1 MATKCVAFFPKG
13 ASGYL
18 DIAARVSRGSMQIE
32 LIEHA
37 DLTIPRRERFTIARG
52 SSDVAETF
60 WVFVHSGG
68 LIGQG
73 CGAPSEVTRETPMT
87 MKEAL
92 KTLVTGLKDF
102 EFHHPRDVADRMD
115 KLLPGNPS
123 AKAAVDIAVHDLAAK
138 MAGLPVYRYL
148 GGTRDRMV
156 TDMTVGIMS
165 TRDAVDHAVRWTQQG
180 FRALKIK
187 VGKDPRADLERL
199 RDIRTAVGPDVE
211 LRVDGN
217 EGYTWGQALSFA
229 RAARELDVALFEQPV
244 PATDV
249 EGMRVL
255 AESSPIPIM
264 ADEMVLT
271 PEDAKKVR
279 WANAAKA
286 VNLKLM
292 KHGGIARAMEV
303 DTICASAG
311 YRTMVGC
318 MSEPALSIAAGLH
331 FALASPNV
339 KWLDLDS
346 HFNMASDPSS
356 GLEFKRGHL
365 VVPSKPGLGIEVRWP
380 G

>member
-1 MATKCVAFFPKG
+1 
-13 ASGYL
+13 
-18 DIAARVSRGSMQIE
+18 MQIE

-37 DLTIPRRERFTIARG
+37 SLTIPRKERFTIARG
-52 SSDVAETF
+52 SSEVAETF
-60 WVFVHSGG
+60 WVFIHSGG
-68 LIGQG
+68 LTGQG
-73 CGAPSEVTRETPMT
+73 CGAPSEVTHETSMT
-87 MKEAL
+87 MKESL
-92 KTLVTGLKDF
+92 KTLVKGLKDF
-102 EFHHPRDVADRMD
+102 EFHQPHEVADRMD

-123 AKAAVDIAVHDLAAK
+123 AKAAVDIAVHDLAAQV
-138 MAGLPVYRYL
+138 AGLPLYRYL
-148 GGTRDRMV
+148 GGSRDRMI
-156 TDMTVGIMS
+156 TDMTIGIMS
-165 TRDAVDHAVRWTQQG
+165 TRDAVDRAVRWTKQG

-199 RDIRTAVGPDVE
+199 RDIRAAVGPE
-211 LRVDGN
+211 IEFRVDGN

-229 RAARELDVALFEQPV
+229 RAARELNVAILEQPV
-244 PATDV
+244 PAVDV

-255 AESSPIPIM
+255 AESSPIPVM

-292 KHGGIARAMEV
+292 KHGGISRAMEV

-318 MSEPALSIAAGLH
+318 MSEPTLSIAAGLH

-339 KWLDLDS
+339 RWLDLDS
-346 HFNMASDPSS
+346 HFNLASDPSS

-365 VVPSKPGLGIEVRWP
+365 VAPSKPGLGINVQWP

>member
-1 MATKCVAFFPKG
+1 
-13 ASGYL
+13 
-18 DIAARVSRGSMQIE
+18 MQIE

-37 DLTIPRRERFTIARG
+37 ALSIPRKETFTIARG
-52 SSDVAETF
+52 SSDVAETS

-68 LIGQG
+68 LTGQG
-73 CGAPSEVTRETPMT
+73 CGAPSDVTHETPMT
-87 MKEAL
+87 MTESL
-92 KTLVTGLKDF
+92 KTLVKGLKDF
-102 EFHHPRDVADRMD
+102 EFHQPREVAERMD

-123 AKAAVDIAVHDLAAK
+123 AKAAVDIAVHDLAAQV
-138 MAGLPVYRYL
+138 AGLPLYRFL
-148 GGTRDRMV
+148 GGTRDRML
-156 TDMTVGIMS
+156 TDMTIGIMS
-165 TRDAVDHAVRWTQQG
+165 TRDAVDRAVRWTKQG
-180 FRALKIK
+180 FRALKVK
-187 VGKDPRADLERL
+187 VGKDPRVDLERL
-199 RDIRTAVGPDVE
+199 RDIRTAVGPEIE

-229 RAARELDVALFEQPV
+229 RAARELNIAILEQPV
-244 PATDV
+244 PAADV

-255 AESSPIPIM
+255 AESSPIPVM

-271 PEDAKKVR
+271 PEDAKRVR

-318 MSEPALSIAAGLH
+318 MSEPTLSIAAGLH

-339 KWLDLDS
+339 RWLDLDS
-346 HFNMASDPSS
+346 HFNLASDPSS

-365 VVPSKPGLGIEVRWP
+365 VAPSKPGLGVDVRWP